1 MELWNSTPDTYQVA
15 IRTPGGEITS
25 AIEFQNGIDQNFSFV
40 FEETRIY
47 VGTLVVEQKSGEQLI
62 FFRFQNPSP
71 GVWSILVSPSG
82 RERLR
87 GNGIFHMWLPI
98 TAFIEGGAYFLRPD
112 PEVTL
117 TEPSNAAGVIT
128 ISAYNGFNESWFA
141 ESGRGFAK
149 NGTIKPDLSA
159 PGVQVST
166 ALGEQ
171 TGSSMAAALAAGCV
185 AQFMEWAIVEG
196 NSYLVESQA
205 IKGYFVKGAVREN
218 NLVYPDR
225 RWGYGKLN
233 ISGTFETLAR
243 T

>member
-1 MELWNSTPDTYQVA
+1 M
-15 IRTPGGEITS
+15 
-25 AIEFQNGIDQNFSFV
+25 
-40 FEETRIY
+40 
-47 VGTLVVEQKSGEQLI
+47 EQKSGEELM
-62 FFRFQNPSP
+62 FFRFQDPSP
-71 GVWSILVSPSG
+71 GVWTIIVSPSG

-87 GNGIFHMWLPI
+87 GTGVFHMWLPI
-98 TAFIEGGAYFLRPD
+98 TEFIDGSVQFLQPD

-128 ISAYNGFNESWFA
+128 ISTYNGITESWFP
-141 ESGRGFAK
+141 ESGRGFSK
-149 NGTIKPDLSA
+149 NNAIKPDLAA

-166 ALGEQ
+166 AIGER

-196 NSYLVESQA
+196 NAYLVESRT
-205 IKGYFVKGAVREN
+205 IKSYFIKGAVREN
-218 NLVYPDR
+218 NIVYPDR
-225 RWGYGKLN
+225 QWGYGKIN